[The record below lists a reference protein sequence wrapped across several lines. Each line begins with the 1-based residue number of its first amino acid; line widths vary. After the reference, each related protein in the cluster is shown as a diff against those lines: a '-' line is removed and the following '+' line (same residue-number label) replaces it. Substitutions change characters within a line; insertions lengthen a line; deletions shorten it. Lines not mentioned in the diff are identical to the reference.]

1 MATTLTEFT
10 PQWAFLIS
18 EASNTRSREQI
29 FLAAGNNLKS
39 GTVLGQITASGK
51 YTALAPASTDGSQAA
66 AAILCWNT
74 DATAADKRTVCISN
88 EAEVDDQLLVWP
100 SGITTPQKA
109 TATSQLLTL
118 QIKLRQGEPQ

>member
-39 GTVLGQITASGK
+39 GTVLGKITASGK
-51 YTALAPASTDGSQAA
+51 YTALAPASADGSQAA